1 MASNHLILSL
11 PLFHLPSVF
20 PRIRGFSNDLTLHI
34 RLPKY
39 WSSSFSI
46 SPSNESSGL
55 IPFRIDWFDLLTVR
69 GTLKSLLQH
78 HSSKVSIVQCSAFV
92 MDQLSQLYMTP
103 RKTIA
108 WIIWTFVG
116 KVMPLLFNTLSSI
129 AQKVMLKFCKP
140 GFSSTWTVNFLMFM
154 LVLEKAEEPEI
165 KLPTSAGPWKK
176 QESYRKTSISALLT
190 MPKPLTV
197 WIIINCGKFF
207 KRWTQQSK

>member
-1 MASNHLILSL
+1 MYPQRTVCLLLLNQSLSHVQLFVTPWTAAHQASLSFTVPWSLNKFMYMESMMASNHLILSL

-108 WIIWTFVG
+108 
-116 KVMPLLFNTLSSI
+116 
-129 AQKVMLKFCKP
+129 
-140 GFSSTWTVNFLMFM
+140 
-154 LVLEKAEEPEI
+154 
-165 KLPTSAGPWKK
+165 
-176 QESYRKTSISALLT
+176 
-190 MPKPLTV
+190 
-197 WIIINCGKFF
+197 
-207 KRWTQQSK
+207 